1 MKKTHITLMA
11 LAGAVSMSYAAET
24 TITINGN
31 SSGNIRFSGS
41 SNYDTYTYD
50 TVADATVA
58 VIEPNS
64 GGANMK
70 TVKLNVAKDVT
81 LTVSN
86 YVKLNNKAI
95 TNLTGS
101 ITLADGA
108 TLSVTN
114 YIQFNSN
121 NTSNGITLNANN
133 TTTGVITLGKGA
145 TITAS
150 SIDFVNGQSN
160 QSLTLN
166 ALFTDEI
173 MLNLVD
179 EAVAGTIYTQNLI
192 TLTNGIRNMGAITS
206 TNLKLNNIS
215 QLDALGYT
223 NVGYITSADKLEKG
237 QYGLVY
243 TNSGMKLAAAAIP
256 EPTTATLSLLALA
269 GLAAR
274 RRRR

>member
-1 MKKTHITLMA
+1 MKKTLITLMA
-11 LAGAVSMSYAAET
+11 LSGALSTGYAAET
-24 TITINGN
+24 TITLNGN
-31 SSGNIRFSGS
+31 SSGTIQFTGS
-41 SNYDTYTYD
+41 STYDTYVYD
-50 TVADATVA
+50 TVANASVA
-58 VIEPNS
+58 KLEPYS
-64 GGANMK
+64 GGASMK

-81 LTVSN
+81 LTVSD
-86 YVKLNNKAI
+86 YVKLNNKAQ
-95 TNLTGS
+95 TNVTGL
-101 ITLADGA
+101 ITLEDGA
-108 TLSVTN
+108 KLSVTN
-114 YIQFNSN
+114 YIQFNSA
-121 NTSNGITLNANN
+121 NGNSGNS
-133 TTTGVITLGKGA
+133 TTGVITLGKGA
-145 TITAS
+145 TITAN
-150 SIDFVNGQSN
+150 SIDFVDGQSK

-166 ALFTDEI
+166 ALFSDEN
-173 MLNLVD
+173 MLNLES

-192 TLTNGIRNMGAITS
+192 TLTNGIRYMGAITS
-206 TNLKLNNIS
+206 TNLILNNIS

>member
-1 MKKTHITLMA
+1 MKKTLITLMA
-11 LAGAVSMSYAAET
+11 LSGALSTGYAAET
-24 TITINGN
+24 TITLNGN
-31 SSGNIRFSGS
+31 SSGTIQFTGS
-41 SNYDTYTYD
+41 STYDTYVYD
-50 TVADATVA
+50 TVANASVA
-58 VIEPNS
+58 KLEPYS
-64 GGANMK
+64 GGASMK

-81 LTVSN
+81 LTVSDN
-86 YVKLNNKAI
+86 IKLNNKAI
-95 TNLTGS
+95 TDVTGL

-108 TLSVTN
+108 TLSVKN
-114 YIQFNSN
+114 YIQFNSE
-121 NTSNGITLNANN
+121 NGTLLNKDN

-192 TLTNGIRNMGAITS
+192 TLTNGIKNMGAITS
-206 TNLKLNNIS
+206 TNLILNNIS
-215 QLDALGYT
+215 QLDELGYT